1 MDLQPPVQAERDL
14 VDIREQRAD
23 VPPRASGACAH
34 FRGPEGSN
42 YLLHTE
48 PGMDRRKLGLGEQAR
63 PEVGS
68 GSCPNS
74 PEQTFSECLGLAK
87 GMSTA
92 GSISG
97 IGLFLRERTTLMRR
111 APSAGPHMTTDL
123 LCAEPGGSGSPWGLG
138 QCAGKVLGAE
148 GWGRC
153 EDCSA
158 TGLAS
163 FHLHRHTGPQ
173 THS

>member
-1 MDLQPPVQAERDL
+1 MLGWGFSVLDLQPPVQAERDL

-48 PGMDRRKLGLGEQAR
+48 PGMERRKLGLGEQAR

-68 GSCPNS
+68 GSCPKS

-87 GMSTA
+87 GMTTA

-97 IGLFLRERTTLMRR
+97 IGHFISQGEDHPHEESPLCRATHNHGPAVCRARRQWEPMGAGSVCRE
-111 APSAGPHMTTDL
+111 
-123 LCAEPGGSGSPWGLG
+123 
-138 QCAGKVLGAE
+138 GA
-148 GWGRC
+148 RC
-153 EDCSA
+153 
-158 TGLAS
+158 
-163 FHLHRHTGPQ
+163 
-173 THS
+173 